1 MAFSRSGNLLVS
13 APTGAG
19 KTNVAV
25 LTILQ
30 LVNKHLAV
38 KGAVDRSFKVI
49 YLAPMKALVTEVPE
63 SGFPLLSKT
72 GTRAT
77 C

>member
-1 MAFSRSGNLLVS
+1 LLC

-30 LVNKHLAV
+30 EMVRHRNHGDGSIDHSAYKIV
-38 KGAVDRSFKVI
+38 
-49 YLAPMKALVTEVPE
+49 
-63 SGFPLLSKT
+63 
-72 GTRAT
+72 
-77 C
+77 